1 MTLFDKPVNSTL
13 LWPINAPWPKRRA
26 RAQIKRFQACFPHL
40 IYDMDLAVELA
51 NAQAFLAGKQRHVR
65 LYGGLV
71 RHRLVGAAGLAFA
84 LAHETGH
91 HVGGAPFMKYQPWIS
106 SEERATDWAVSEGLQ
121 EVFGPNAAR
130 RIVHR
135 GPLQLRAIGIVE

>member
-40 IYDMDLAVELA
+40 IYDMDLVVELA

-65 LYGGLV
+65 LYGGLAMI
-71 RHRLVGAAGLAFA
+71 RLN
-84 LAHETGH
+84 
-91 HVGGAPFMKYQPWIS
+91 S
-106 SEERATDWAVSEGLQ
+106 SQ
-121 EVFGPNAAR
+121 QMAAR
-130 RIVHR
+130 AA
-135 GPLQLRAIGIVE
+135 P